1 MISADML
8 FIQLQQAAAHAHIA
22 QSQTKQKHQDTDTCG
37 CDADAGAGRVLHVR
51 HGSRLWMIAVGYS
64 TLQRMNR

>member
-51 HGSRLWMIAVGYS
+51 HGLDNTLPRLLALSV
-64 TLQRMNR
+64 TTT